1 MKRLVRHARVLV
13 TDGAKALVFR
23 NEGDAVAPELKLVR
37 SYSQDNPPT
46 RQQGTDKPG
55 RTNASVG
62 TNRSSMETPDWHSI
76 AEAEFVAG
84 IAEDMNKDL
93 RAGDFETLVV
103 VAPPRRFPTADL
115 TSLPGFTPVA
125 LGVYRKAA
133 PDALVK
139 VTVAEL
145 DKDLVKHPAKDITAI
160 VTKALEEA

>member
-103 VAPPRRFPTADL
+103 VAPP
-115 TSLPGFTPVA
+115 VA